1 MRVTVYAIAQTCRMN
16 IPNLARSVALVTVV
30 AHPQRK
36 YFRTSPVARLNE
48 ERTMMKRLALLCLL
62 AAPAIAAADDGTEWY
77 VTPQVGSISPDT
89 HRDLKDNDWDYGVAL
104 GKELGPFINLE
115 VNLNGARIGDG
126 LGRGHLDTYESSLD
140 VLGVMN
146 RGGVIAPY
154 LSIGAGAVRNKLIPD
169 DVTRTDF
176 AAEAGVGMF
185 IKLWQNSSGTSQL
198 SLRPDIKARFDNPG
212 HYQHLVDYIGTIGL
226 QFGFGGRGNPPA
238 PPPPP
243 PPPPAVAVAPPP
255 PPPPPP
261 PPEPDKYNLEPRG
274 SVVLE
279 GVTFAF
285 NKADLTTTS
294 RPVLDDVAA
303 SLQKHPL
310 LKVEIQGHTDSTG
323 PADYNLKLSDRRAAS
338 VRDYLI
344 EKGVSA
350 ERLTSKGYG
359 LTQPI
364 DTNKTAAGRAHN
376 RRVVMFAVDNPK
388 NVNVEGQGTTAQ

>member
-1 MRVTVYAIAQTCRMN
+1 
-16 IPNLARSVALVTVV
+16 
-30 AHPQRK
+30 
-36 YFRTSPVARLNE
+36 
-48 ERTMMKRLALLCLL
+48 MKRLALLCLL
-62 AAPAIAAADDGTEWY
+62 AAPAFAAADDGTEWY
-77 VTPQVGSISPDT
+77 VTPQLGGISPDY
-89 HRDLKDNDWDYGVAL
+89 HRDLKNNDWDYGLAL

-115 VNLNGARIGDG
+115 ANLNGARIGDG
-126 LGRGHLDTYESSLD
+126 LGRSHLDTDEASLD
-140 VLGVMN
+140 ILGVMN
-146 RGGVIAPY
+146 RGGILAPY
-154 LSIGAGAVRNKLIPD
+154 LSIGAGAVRNNFIPA
-169 DVTRTDF
+169 DVRQTDF
-176 AAEAGVGMF
+176 VAEAGVGMF

-212 HYQHLVDYIGTIGL
+212 HYQHVVDYIGTVGL
-226 QFGFGGRGNPPA
+226 QFGFGGRGN
-238 PPPPP
+238 
-243 PPPPAVAVAPPP
+243 P

-261 PPEPDKYNLEPRG
+261 PPEPDKYNLEAKG

-285 NKADLTTTS
+285 NKADLTETS

-344 EKGVSA
+344 GKGVSA
-350 ERLTSKGYG
+350 DRLTSKGYG

-376 RRVVMFAVDNPK
+376 RRVVMYAMENPK
-388 NVNVEGQGTTAQ
+388 DVKVEGAGTTAQ